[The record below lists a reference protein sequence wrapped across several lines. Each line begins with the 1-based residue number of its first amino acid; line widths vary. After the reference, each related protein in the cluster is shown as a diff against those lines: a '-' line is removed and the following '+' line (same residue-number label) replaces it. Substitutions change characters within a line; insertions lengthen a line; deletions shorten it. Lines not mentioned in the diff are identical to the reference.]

1 MRCMPLFVH
10 EYEVQKPRWGGRGRG
25 GKTRGG
31 GGKKGEGE
39 RCERREGCERC
50 SECLG
55 THENRYHL
63 SNKALALNGLGR
75 HREMQVK
82 GI

>member
-1 MRCMPLFVH
+1 MSLFLR

-25 GKTRGG
+25 GETSGG
-31 GGKKGEGE
+31 GGEKGEGKRCK
-39 RCERREGCERC
+39 RCEGCKRH
-50 SECLG
+50 SECLV